1 LPKGL
6 KKAERLSEPIF
17 TPTTKAEVGHDQD
30 MIFEEVTKV
39 LGNDMTRKIREVCFR
54 IYENCSKR
62 AEANGIILAD
72 TKMEFGTLED
82 DLIIIDELMTPDSSR
97 IWQKKE
103 YTVGKDQPSFDKQ
116 YVRDY
121 LLSIGWDKNPPA
133 PKLPEAVVIETSKK
147 YIEAY
152 ERLTGRRF

>member
-1 LPKGL
+1 MT
-6 KKAERLSEPIF
+6 F
-17 TPTTKAEVGHDQD
+17 Q
-30 MIFEEVTKV
+30 EVTKI
-39 LGNDMTRKIREVCFR
+39 LGNDMAKKIEEVCFR

-72 TKMEFGTLED
+72 TKMEFGTIED

-103 YTVGKDQPSFDKQ
+103 YTVGKNQPSFDKQ

-121 LLSIGWDKNPPA
+121 LLSVGWDKNPPA
-133 PKLPEAVVIETSKK
+133 PNLPKDVVTETSKK